1 MALLI
6 RFLIFTLAIV
16 LALRSLYRFIA
27 SIVEG
32 ATGRSPSTARPRQ
45 VEGHMVKDPICGTY
59 VVEGR
64 ALPGMRGRET
74 AWFCS
79 TKCQQAWLEMRAV
92 R

>member
-1 MALLI
+1 MGLLL

-16 LALRSLYRFIA
+16 LALRSLYRFVA

-32 ATGRSPSTARPRQ
+32 ATGRSSSAAKPRQ
-45 VEGHMVKDPICGTY
+45 VQGHMVKDPICGTY

-64 ALPGMRGRET
+64 AIAGMRGSET

-79 TKCQQAWLEMRAV
+79 SKCQQAWLGLRA
-92 R
+92 